1 MEGRFIE
8 IDANDEDFMLY
19 LFDAGMFGEIKT
31 DKQKIE
37 VITHILTGLG
47 WPDYEDEIR
56 MCAKYFLNSIKKNKS
71 LCDAEIMYQ
80 LGKEVS
86 KEIKERWL

>member
-19 LFDAGMFGEIKT
+19 LFDSGILGDIET
-31 DKQKIE
+31 DKDKIQLNTE
-37 VITHILTGLG
+37 IIKIFFPNVSEDIITMCTKWYL
-47 WPDYEDEIR
+47 EI
-56 MCAKYFLNSIKKNKS
+56 IKKNTE
-71 LCDAEIMYQ
+71 LCDAEIMAK

-86 KEIKERWL
+86 KEIKERWI